1 MTDWRQENVC
11 QRSANSWVS
20 HNVVPPNCLGEHEA
34 NAAHLAQVAAKL
46 IKVMAHVGSG
56 TVAVIGQGFDHNGN
70 AAGAVTFIGN
80 CFVLG
85 LIAALGALDD
95 ALNVIIRH
103 TVRLSLS
110 NQGCQLG
117 VGSGV
122 AAALLNGHGDL
133 AADLSENLGAGA
145 VGLFLFTLD
154 VIPFAMSGHG
164 KIPSFSRFNRL
175 CMNQ

>member
-1 MTDWRQENVC
+1 
-11 QRSANSWVS
+11 
-20 HNVVPPNCLGEHEA
+20 
-34 NAAHLAQVAAKL
+34 
-46 IKVMAHVGSG
+46 MAHVGSG

-70 AAGAVTFIGN
+70 AAGAVTFISN

-122 AAALLNGHGDL
+122 AAAFLNGNSDL
-133 AADLSENLGAGA
+133 AADLGENLGTGA
-145 VGLFLFTLD
+145 IGLFFLALN
-154 VIPFAMSGHG
+154 VIPFAMSGHENPP
-164 KIPSFSRFNRL
+164 KKLMCNRTLKAVRFPHFAQSARTDKL
-175 CMNQ
+175 H

>member
-1 MTDWRQENVC
+1 
-11 QRSANSWVS
+11 
-20 HNVVPPNCLGEHEA
+20 
-34 NAAHLAQVAAKL
+34 
-46 IKVMAHVGSG
+46 MAHVGSG

-122 AAALLNGHGDL
+122 AAAFLNGNSDL
-133 AADLSENLGAGA
+133 AADLGENLGTGA
-145 VGLFLFTLD
+145 IGLFFLALN
-154 VIPFAMSGHG
+154 VIPFAMSGHENPP
-164 KIPSFSRFNRL
+164 KKLMCNRTLKAVRFPHFAQSGRTDKL
-175 CMNQ
+175 H